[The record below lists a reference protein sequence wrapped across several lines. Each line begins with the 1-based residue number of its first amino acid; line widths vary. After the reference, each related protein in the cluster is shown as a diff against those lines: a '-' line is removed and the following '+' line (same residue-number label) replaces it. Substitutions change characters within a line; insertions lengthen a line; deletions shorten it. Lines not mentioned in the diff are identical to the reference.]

1 MLSEEVFSSVRKS
14 ELEPSVEELQRIEPK
29 SERIESV
36 IVEVEG
42 EGKANAVQEPSNNL
56 EKQIVNEERLPRKVY
71 RTVIPGLY
79 FLYRLNFLERSSI

>member
-1 MLSEEVFSSVRKS
+1 MLFEEVSSSVRKS

-29 SERIESV
+29 SERIESI

-71 RTVIPGLY
+71 RTVIP
-79 FLYRLNFLERSSI
+79 

>member
-71 RTVIPGLY
+71 RTVIP
-79 FLYRLNFLERSSI
+79 

>member
-1 MLSEEVFSSVRKS
+1 MLSEEVFSSVRKY

-71 RTVIPGLY
+71 RTVIP
-79 FLYRLNFLERSSI
+79 